1 MSTIGMPI
9 QGEGGSE
16 DLPHSLRGRFFRATD
31 RYELRRVLGSGGF
44 GDVYEVRDRERD
56 AIVALKLLREDTPDA
71 RYRLKREFRALA
83 DIVHPNL
90 VQLYELYTD
99 DAICF
104 ITMELVDGVSLV
116 EYVSG
121 TDPASGPL
129 GEAAEARM
137 RAALHQLADGLLH
150 LHEHGRLHLDIKPS
164 NVRVT
169 AAGRVAIVDFGLVD
183 ELDLAT
189 STRSVSGTP
198 AYMSPEQM
206 QGHALTPASD
216 WYSVGVAMYQCLAGT
231 LPWSDS
237 TARLFAQK
245 LVAPRPPS
253 DFREGLPEDLVSL
266 CLELLAPDA
275 KARPL
280 GRDIVRRLST
290 GVSSVT
296 ISHVGD
302 VPFVGRGSE
311 RTELRLALGS
321 ALAGHASAVM
331 LSGPSGI
338 GKSSLVRKFLQ
349 DAGARSPR
357 MRVLKGRCYEQES
370 TPFKTVDGVVDS
382 LGRILSGLSEGDVQA
397 LTQDGV
403 GELLQ
408 LFPALGRVPGLPAPP
423 SAEELGDTLMVRR
436 AAVAELR
443 GILARMAEEGPI
455 VVYVDDLQWGDME
468 GATLLGD
475 LLRGADAPPVLLI
488 VTHRDGDDRHAPPV
502 VSLESR
508 LRSIPGLYL
517 TTLSVGPLSDEEC
530 AALAGSFDGV
540 GSESA
545 EAIAREARGQPY
557 LVAELASMGLSKSSE
572 DIGLEDALQRRVLAL
587 DPTARM
593 IVETVAAFGR
603 RVPSDTVRA
612 ACGLAGD
619 TARKLRELQAAR
631 LVRLSGSGASETV
644 EPYHDYVRVA
654 VQKMGL
660 SRTGQVVH
668 QRLAR
673 TLETLEDPDREE
685 LAYHWSLAG
694 DLRKASQY
702 LIEAARIA
710 LVSYAFGHAAE
721 LLARVLSWDVVS
733 PEERQ
738 RVRVMCAE
746 ALADSGDAA
755 AAAKAFELA
764 AMDAP
769 MPSRID
775 LLSQAAQQLV
785 SAGDPRRA
793 EEVVRNVLEAVGS
806 PLPRDP
812 EGLATRLL
820 EYSKEWSQL
829 VVGSGL
835 RSRES
840 IPPLDRIRIDTA
852 YEAARHFSGVDPVF
866 AACLV
871 RISYIGAIRADEPSR
886 LAQAIAQQATEIAA
900 VGRED
905 AVGKEGVLLALAES
919 FLDGRPM
926 PTTAANLT
934 IARASGAMLQHRWRE
949 AIDHLAWAE
958 EQLRVRAR
966 ATWAL
971 SYVTA
976 NAPFVLLQ
984 LGEWRRASYMAQAG
998 IEEASVRGDRFLETQ
1013 LRVSSG
1019 WCHDLLTDRP
1029 DQSRACLLRALD
1041 GWTTN
1046 GPGLLECAVGQ
1057 TLAFLRMYE
1066 TRAISKEPL
1075 AALRQLRSR
1084 FDRTGFFTLQTFRV
1098 SFGLAVGR
1106 ALVAAAH
1113 AETDH
1118 EARASYL
1125 QEARGLLMTLRRER
1139 NEALQGPIALLDAGV
1154 FSLDPTDEM
1163 VPSPVPLAKRLVGAI
1178 TLLEDQGLGDLC
1190 AAARIRLA
1198 TVLASEGRDGRAV
1211 HEEGMAFFER
1221 QGFVSCDGVIAAL
1234 APGHFGEARPTS
1246 RADHAGERAS
1256 GEPTEPR

>member
-1 MSTIGMPI
+1 MVT
-9 QGEGGSE
+9 QGEGGS
-16 DLPHSLRGRFFRATD
+16 DGLPLSLRGRFLRATD

-44 GDVYEVRDRERD
+44 GDVYEVLDRERNT
-56 AIVALKLLREDTPDA
+56 IVALKLLREDTPDA

-99 DAICF
+99 DAVCF

-116 EYVSG
+116 EYVTG
-121 TDPASGPL
+121 EEPPSGPL
-129 GEAAEARM
+129 SEGAEM
-137 RAALHQLADGLLH
+137 RLRGALQQLADGLLH
-150 LHEHGRLHLDIKPS
+150 LHEHGKLHLDIKPS

-169 AAGRVAIVDFGLVD
+169 PAGRVAIVDFGLVD

-216 WYSVGVAMYQCLAGT
+216 WYSVGVALYQCLAGA

-245 LVAPRPPS
+245 LKAPRSPLE
-253 DFREGLPEDLVSL
+253 FRSPLPADLVAL
-266 CLELLAPDA
+266 CVELLAPDA
-275 KARPL
+275 KTRPL
-280 GRDIVRRLST
+280 GRDIVRRLSS

-296 ISHVGD
+296 VSHLGD

-321 ALAGHASAVM
+321 ALAGHPSAVL

-382 LGRILSGLSEGDVQA
+382 LGRVLSGMSETDVQA
-397 LTQDGV
+397 FTQDGV

-408 LFPALGRVPGLPAPP
+408 LFPALGRVPGLPA
-423 SAEELGDTLMVRR
+423 AESTDGLGDTLMVRR

-443 GILARMAEEGPI
+443 GILSRLSDDGPV

-475 LLRGADAPPVLLI
+475 LLRGPDAPPVLLI
-488 VTHRDGDDRHAPPV
+488 VTHRDGDDRTAPPV

-508 LRSIPGLYL
+508 LRAIPGLYL

-545 EAIAREARGQPY
+545 AAIAREARGQPY
-557 LVAELASMGLSKSSE
+557 LVAELASMGMSKGTAAF
-572 DIGLEDALQRRVLAL
+572 GLESALQRRVQAL
-587 DPTARM
+587 DPAARSM
-593 IVETVAAFGR
+593 LETVAALGR
-603 RVPSDTVRA
+603 RVPTETVRA

-619 TARKLRELQAAR
+619 TARKLRELQALR
-631 LVRLSGSGASETV
+631 LVRVSGAGASETV

-660 SRTGQVVH
+660 SKTGQAVH

-673 TLETLEDPDREE
+673 TLEGLDDPDREE

-694 DLRKASQY
+694 DLVKASQY

-721 LLARVLSWDVVS
+721 LLERVLAWDVIS
-733 PEERQ
+733 TEERQ
-738 RVRVMCAE
+738 RVRVLCAE

-755 AAAKAFELA
+755 AAAEAFLLA
-764 AMDAP
+764 ATEAP
-769 MPSRID
+769 MPDRID
-775 LLSQAAQQLV
+775 LLSHAAQQLV

-793 EEVVRNVLEAVGS
+793 EEVVRTVLEAVGTT
-806 PLPRDP
+806 LPREP
-812 EGLATRLL
+812 ERLAARLL
-820 EYSKEWSQL
+820 DLSKEWSQL

-835 RSRES
+835 RSRDS
-840 IPPLDRIRIDTA
+840 IPALDRIRIDTA

-871 RISYIGAIRADEPSR
+871 RISYMGAIRADEPSR
-886 LAQAIAQQATEIAA
+886 LAQAIAQQATELAA

-905 AVGKEGVLLALAES
+905 SVGREGVLLALAES
-919 FLDGRPM
+919 FLEGRPM

-966 ATWAL
+966 ATWTL

-976 NAPFVLLQ
+976 SAPFVLLQ

-1029 DQSRACLLRALD
+1029 DQARLTLAKALD
-1041 GWTTN
+1041 GWTSN
-1046 GPGLLECAVGQ
+1046 GPGLLECSVGQ
-1057 TLAFLRMYE
+1057 TLAFLQMYE
-1066 TRAISKEPL
+1066 TRGKSKEPL
-1075 AALRQLRSR
+1075 ASLRKLHAR

-1098 SFGLAVGR
+1098 SFGLAMGR
-1106 ALVAAAH
+1106 ALIAAARV
-1113 AETDH
+1113 ETSPD
-1118 EARASYL
+1118 ARASYV
-1125 QEARGLLMTLRRER
+1125 QEARGVLTALRRER

-1154 FSLDPTDEM
+1154 FSLDPTDDL
-1163 VPSPVPLAKRLVGAI
+1163 VPSPVPLSKRLVNAI
-1178 TLLEDQGLGDLC
+1178 TSLEDQGLGDLC
-1190 AAARIRLA
+1190 AAARMRLA
-1198 TVLASEGRDGRAV
+1198 AVLTAAGRDGRAV
-1211 HEEGMAFFER
+1211 REEGEAFFER
-1221 QGFVSCDGVIAAL
+1221 QGFVAPDAVVDAL
-1234 APGHFGEARPTS
+1234 APGVF
-1246 RADHAGERAS
+1246 DHPAAAAGSA
-1256 GEPTEPR
+1256 